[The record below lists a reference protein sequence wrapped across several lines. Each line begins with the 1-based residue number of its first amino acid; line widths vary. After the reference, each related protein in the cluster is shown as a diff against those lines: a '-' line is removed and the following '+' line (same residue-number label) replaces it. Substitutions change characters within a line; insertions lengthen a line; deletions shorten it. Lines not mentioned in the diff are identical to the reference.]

1 MAKSVHKM
9 STDLDFWDL
18 FYFYYSNDRYSDFFF
33 FKWKYKTIVWIK
45 SFSNMLS

>member
-33 FKWKYKTIVWIK
+33 FQMEV
-45 SFSNMLS
+45 